1 MDDSKVQLFGS
12 FDAGRD
18 HGMVSDP
25 MRVRQV
31 LLNLLSNGIKYT
43 SDGRVRV
50 RVTLSNEEE
59 VRGGKEPVCVYVYVF
74 VWQNAVSTLTCTNKQ
89 ARSF

>member
-50 RVTLSNEEE
+50 CVTLNNEEE
-59 VRGGKEPVCVYVYVF
+59 VRRQGTCVCFYVCVF
-74 VWQNAVSTLTCTNKQ
+74 VWQNAVSTLTCTNM
-89 ARSF
+89 